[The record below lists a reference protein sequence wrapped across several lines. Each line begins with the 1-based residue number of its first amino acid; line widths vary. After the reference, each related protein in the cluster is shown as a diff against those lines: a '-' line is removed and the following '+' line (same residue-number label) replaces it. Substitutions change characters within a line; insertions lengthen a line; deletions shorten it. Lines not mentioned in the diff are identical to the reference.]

1 MFFPLAYIMGV
12 SDASDSTRRIEET
25 LRVAQLI
32 ATKTLMNEFVA
43 YQQMSE
49 MLRSGLLGN
58 RAQMMAVFACCGYS
72 NASQIGSQLGIF
84 GAMAPSRRRSFAKMA
99 VKSLIAG
106 SIACFMTA
114 VIAGTIV
121 SGSEHCVPS
130 DTTLNCVPIG
140 QKA

>member
-49 MLRSGLLGN
+49 MLRSGLLGVICFFTSLLLFILLYN
-58 RAQMMAVFACCGYS
+58 
-72 NASQIGSQLGIF
+72 IF
-84 GAMAPSRRRSFAKMA
+84 HPLKFFLPKNFWFLALEDERLNG
-99 VKSLIAG
+99 KSG
-106 SIACFMTA
+106 
-114 VIAGTIV
+114 
-121 SGSEHCVPS
+121 
-130 DTTLNCVPIG
+130 
-140 QKA
+140 